1 MTLCYT
7 SLSLPALV
15 TPCVDVSC
23 LRVPT
28 VPVTEDLVTGQGEG
42 LSWPST
48 SEHQGSPGPPSP
60 ACLLS
65 FSGLPLGR
73 AWRHPTSPLS
83 SFKIC
88 P

>member
-1 MTLCYT
+1 MT

-28 VPVTEDLVTGQGEG
+28 VPVTEDLVTGQGG

-48 SEHQGSPGPPSP
+48 SEHQGFPGSSQSCLSPLILR
-60 ACLLS
+60 A
-65 FSGLPLGR
+65 PLGKGLET
-73 AWRHPTSPLS
+73 PCFP
-83 SFKIC
+83 SFFF
-88 P
+88 